1 MAVLLTGRF
10 VLQAILA
17 QSKPHF
23 NGFPQACMGFGYE
36 DEDARH
42 CFQLAGLFVLDAL
55 RFCFPRVQF
64 CCT

>member
-42 CFQLAGLFVLDAL
+42 CFQLAELSSSFLTL
-55 RFCFPRVQF
+55 
-64 CCT
+64 